1 MFVRSVVCL
10 VEDEQANVAPKLDV
24 AMAECVEEYVG
35 RADDDATR
43 WLQHAK
49 PHLPV
54 LPLVWFVL
62 ARNQPNRDGDVHL
75 DDIFLLPRKR
85 DSRCKEPGDLNG
97 GEVGGHTA

>member
-10 VEDEQANVAPKLDV
+10 IEHEQANVAPKLDV

-35 RADDDATR
+35 RAHDDATR
-43 WLQHAK
+43 RFQHAK

-54 LPLVWFVL
+54 LPLVRFVL

-75 DDIFLLPRKR
+75 DDVFLLPRKR
-85 DSRCKEPGDLNG
+85 HSRCKEPGDLNG
-97 GEVGGHTA
+97 AGA